1 MYINYIIR
9 NIYGSRW
16 TIGYLFFVFDHAV
29 QLSTCNEVLIGDFT
43 LIIPWA
49 MEVGYSGNKSVGKFG
64 IRIVSAYPCGWQET
78 NTSEY
83 TRYILMYIAPQM
95 RYILPK

>member
-9 NIYGSRW
+9 DIYGSLW
-16 TIGYLFFVFDHAV
+16 TIGYPFFVFNHAV
-29 QLSTCNEVLIGDFT
+29 QLSTCNEVLIGDFA

-49 MEVGYSGNKSVGKFG
+49 KEVGYSGSKSVGKFG

-95 RYILPK
+95 KNILPK